1 MHVLFILTILI
12 INFFSEMIVKLLH
25 IHRLRSIPSPPKS
38 LKIVRCKL
46 EVLRDIGVVRKKSR
60 EGQNFL
66 NSDSYSLGTVDLQ
79 CTKE

>member
-1 MHVLFILTILI
+1 MF
-12 INFFSEMIVKLLH
+12 VKLLH
-25 IHRLRSIPSPPKS
+25 IHTLRSIPPPPKS
-38 LKIVRCKL
+38 YKIVRYKL

-66 NSDSYSLGTVDLQ
+66 NSEPYSLGTVDLQ